1 LVFLFFFFF
10 FFFVFLFFWFVS
22 VSSVDARFV
31 DARLSLRGPLDVV
44 LGSLDSLSSLLLDK
58 AQGGE
63 TNKVV
68 VGREGD
74 TTGPVAVVAVSNCC
88 NASNLVCSAFL
99 RADSA
104 RFFIR
109 NARGVIACFVL
120 LEVVVLLVGFELL
133 GLVGSLD
140 GEPYILFGLVSLV
153 SGTALCRLRAEL
165 CCRFFNSCFGVG
177 TGGRGVVAKLKL
189 CMEEAAIATIA
200 GVVGGGGR
208 FKEAAIATI
217 AGVVGGGGRLLPN
230 NCLLVE
236 ERGCCR
242 RMLLSSRG
250 VIGR

>member
-1 LVFLFFFFF
+1 M
-10 FFFVFLFFWFVS
+10 
-22 VSSVDARFV
+22 
-31 DARLSLRGPLDVV
+31 DVV
-44 LGSLDSLSSLLLDK
+44 LGSLASLSSLLLDK

-120 LEVVVLLVGFELL
+120 LEVVVLLVGFGLL

-140 GEPYILFGLVSLV
+140 GEPYILFGLVGVLLSLV

-189 CMEEAAIATIA
+189 CMEEAAVATIA

-208 FKEAAIATI
+208 
-217 AGVVGGGGRLLPN
+217 PN

>member
-1 LVFLFFFFF
+1 M
-10 FFFVFLFFWFVS
+10 
-22 VSSVDARFV
+22 
-31 DARLSLRGPLDVV
+31 DVV

-140 GEPYILFGLVSLV
+140 GEPYILFGLVGILLSLV

-189 CMEEAAIATIA
+189 CREEAAIATIA

-236 ERGCCR
+236 ERVCCR
-242 RMLLSSRG
+242 RMFLSSRG

>member
-1 LVFLFFFFF
+1 
-10 FFFVFLFFWFVS
+10 
-22 VSSVDARFV
+22 
-31 DARLSLRGPLDVV
+31 
-44 LGSLDSLSSLLLDK
+44 
-58 AQGGE
+58 
-63 TNKVV
+63 
-68 VGREGD
+68 
-74 TTGPVAVVAVSNCC
+74 
-88 NASNLVCSAFL
+88 L

-120 LEVVVLLVGFELL
+120 LEVVVL
-133 GLVGSLD
+133 D
-140 GEPYILFGLVSLV
+140 GEPYILFGLVGLVGILLSLV

-208 FKEAAIATI
+208 LLL
-217 AGVVGGGGRLLPN
+217 RLLPN

>member
-104 RFFIR
+104 RIFIR

-120 LEVVVLLVGFELL
+120 LEVVVL
-133 GLVGSLD
+133 D
-140 GEPYILFGLVSLV
+140 GEPYILFGLVGLVGILLSLV

-189 CMEEAAIATIA
+189 CREEAAIATIA

>member
-1 LVFLFFFFF
+1 M
-10 FFFVFLFFWFVS
+10 
-22 VSSVDARFV
+22 
-31 DARLSLRGPLDVV
+31 DVV

-68 VGREGD
+68 LGREGD

-109 NARGVIACFVL
+109 NARGVIACFVLLEVVIACFVL

-200 GVVGGGGR
+200 GVVGGGG
-208 FKEAAIATI
+208 
-217 AGVVGGGGRLLPN
+217 
-230 NCLLVE
+230 
-236 ERGCCR
+236 
-242 RMLLSSRG
+242 
-250 VIGR
+250 